1 MADAK
6 SRKMIRKV
14 IKMNPN
20 AIICAMGCYV
30 QTNEEA
36 KNIDGVDILVGNGNK
51 KVVVEEIIKRLNAPK
66 EPKYVNIL
74 DILNTHDYEPL
85 DVTTYDHT
93 RAFVKIEDGC
103 ENFCTYCIIPYARGP
118 VRCKAQDDVINELKR
133 ITDMGYLEVVLAGIH
148 TGRYMDKGTNLS
160 GLIKRILNEVPKLK
174 RLRLSSIE
182 INEVDNEFIEL
193 MRNNDILANH
203 LHLPLQAGSDLIL
216 SKMERKYDTK
226 YFLDRINKIRAAR
239 PDISITTDVIVGF
252 PYETNKEY
260 QETKSFIKKVGF
272 SKLHVFPYSMRKGT
286 KAVDMPQVHDATKKE
301 RALELIEYS
310 KYLEREY
317 SNRFIGSKLEIII
330 EQALDDQYMVGHT
343 SNFLQVVMDL
353 DSNLIGKNALV
364 TITEIKDL
372 KVYGKIEKNM

>member
-1 MADAK
+1 
-6 SRKMIRKV
+6 
-14 IKMNPN
+14 
-20 AIICAMGCYV
+20 
-30 QTNEEA
+30 
-36 KNIDGVDILVGNGNK
+36 
-51 KVVVEEIIKRLNAPK
+51 
-66 EPKYVNIL
+66 
-74 DILNTHDYEPL
+74 
-85 DVTTYDHT
+85 
-93 RAFVKIEDGC
+93 
-103 ENFCTYCIIPYARGP
+103 
-118 VRCKAQDDVINELKR
+118 
-133 ITDMGYLEVVLAGIH
+133 
-148 TGRYMDKGTNLS
+148 
-160 GLIKRILNEVPKLK
+160 
-174 RLRLSSIE
+174 
-182 INEVDNEFIEL
+182 